1 MKTDTK
7 LPVVKDSLTPNS
19 DTPTQIIYRRV
30 EKDIDSNKWWWAT
43 CYSVKE
49 AENLVNLLNGYEKK
63 LAASQAEVERLN
75 QWKDNLISNL
85 MALEIYEHKHYDDP
99 FIALAA
105 YGQWNWNAGEWA
117 SKSDATMLRSQLNRA
132 VEIAEDLSSGDAWK
146 FTGADEKL
154 AALKGEIK

>member
-63 LAASQAEVERLN
+63 LAAS
-75 QWKDNLISNL
+75 
-85 MALEIYEHKHYDDP
+85 
-99 FIALAA
+99 
-105 YGQWNWNAGEWA
+105 
-117 SKSDATMLRSQLNRA
+117 KSDATMLRSQLKRA
-132 VEIAEDLSSGDAWK
+132 VEIAEKIW
-146 FTGADEKL
+146 ADCSNGSEHTEL
-154 AALKGEIK
+154 AALKEEIK